1 MNITELNNYMQ
12 LALNLAKQGF
22 PNVLPNPMVGC
33 VIVKDTT
40 IVAQGY
46 HHFYG
51 GPHAEVDAIN
61 QLPATINANDC
72 SLFVTLEPC
81 THFGKTPPC
90 VDLIIAKGFK
100 EVVICN
106 SDPNPLVAGNG
117 ILKLKQ
123 AGINVV
129 TGVLEKEG
137 LQLNKR
143 FFTFFE
149 KKRPYYILKWAQ
161 TADGFISK
169 LPLPKNRAEN
179 LIGDA
184 EQQLQSHQ
192 LRANEMAIL
201 VGKNTVLNDNPSLT
215 TRLVQGN
222 NPIRLFIDKNLEV
235 PVTFNIYN
243 KDAKTIVFNG
253 IKEGVKDNMEFIK
266 IDFSENVLPQISTIL
281 FGLNIQSVIVEG
293 GAFLLNAFINQKL
306 YDEVIIYKNKNLL
319 FVNGIKAP
327 VLI

>member
-1 MNITELNNYMQ
+1 MNITDLNNFMQ

-22 PNVLPNPMVGC
+22 PKVMPNPMVGC

-51 GPHAEVDAIN
+51 GPHAEVDSIN

-81 THFGKTPPC
+81 SHFGKTPPC

-106 SDPNPLVAGNG
+106 SDLNPLVAGNG

-179 LIGDA
+179 VIGDA

-215 TRLVQGN
+215 TRLVQGI

-235 PVTFNIYN
+235 PVKFNIYN

-253 IKEGVKDNMEFIK
+253 IKEGVEDNIEFIK

-327 VLI
+327 VFI